1 METGDRAS
9 EGERPRGGARAYRT
23 PSEPGDDAKAQ
34 QGERG
39 MSSVA
44 MRARRG
50 KQGSEPSEKGKRDAK
65 QKPDRPEQAA
75 EGEGEQPMRKG
86 VYLSALIWV
95 AGEWPA
101 ARDFVG
107 PAKAAVRE
115 ALYEAFEEE
124 RDGLTLRLKGLE
136 VRNDVEEDEE
146 GAGEGDVKSEA
157 TGKREEEKFEF

>member
-1 METGDRAS
+1 
-9 EGERPRGGARAYRT
+9 
-23 PSEPGDDAKAQ
+23 
-34 QGERG
+34 

-44 MRARRG
+44 MRARKS
-50 KQGSEPSEKGKRDAK
+50 KQKEEPGEREKRDTK
-65 QKPDRPEQAA
+65 EKPDRPEQAA
-75 EGEGEQPMRKG
+75 EGEGEEPMRKG

-136 VRNDVEEDEE
+136 ARNDVEEDGEE
-146 GAGEGDVKSEA
+146 DEA
-157 TGKREEEKFEF
+157 VGKREEEKFEF